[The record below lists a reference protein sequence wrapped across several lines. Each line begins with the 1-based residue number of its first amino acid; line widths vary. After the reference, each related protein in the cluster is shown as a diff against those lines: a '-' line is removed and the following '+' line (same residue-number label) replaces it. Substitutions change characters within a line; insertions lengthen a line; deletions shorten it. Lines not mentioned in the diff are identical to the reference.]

1 MQHYDPRQLAGL
13 KEPFF
18 RPQNSIL
25 KKSGT
30 WAQKMDGTG
39 AAQEYGGIDVST
51 TNGSEVG
58 NINGSPAI
66 RQFVPSQLAPSSP
79 SPVYGNQG
87 KGFHGIKN
95 YSAGQRE
102 VLARANE
109 GTSVPQL
116 SGGNMDGPSFTL
128 CDPSLPQGLSQH
140 QEPLQGRGLPG
151 SVYGMEGGNPGSF
164 FGSSR
169 NIMGPGMGGEGY
181 DAGFGNMGS
190 GMGGE
195 GYDAGFGN
203 MGSGMGGEG
212 YDAEFGNMY
221 ENPIITAQW
230 ASLNSVD
237 PDSMYGGGCVQR
249 SSLGLNI
256 NQLCPNISTTEGH
269 VKLNRSG
276 KRGGKRTE
284 TEVMNEKGEM
294 VSTGTA
300 VAPLLLRKSSL
311 SKNEESRVT
320 AKCPANYNIHTLILV
335 DKDSDLSKR
344 LCISVKDPITLF
356 FKRENGEDEK
366 FENDECILR
375 DNISDNVNSVLLVDL
390 QDHWIA
396 GHTSALLVGGAKDR
410 GEDSVQFARQFLTQC
425 LEKVEKN
432 AKEKLIEFDITVT
445 FGLVES
451 TDRIRDLLNPENAT
465 YEKMQ
470 LGSSPVFGPC
480 LCGMKSRN
488 VKSLKECVDVFDE
501 ALGRSDE
508 KNQLV
513 VGFFVLKQL
522 KKSSEE
528 NDVYLSSLCMGLA
541 REKISHFNELREV
554 STSDL
559 CTLFRYAIGGASVTV
574 TALLLSERDP
584 NSRGCLELGR
594 KMREIKNNPPRIGNL
609 RRCLEKT
616 KKEIGR
622 QRENMNQMGESEKK
636 LTERIVAR
644 METILKDSEEMLSNP
659 DSTNLKFYSMG
670 G

>member
-1 MQHYDPRQLAGL
+1 MQHYDPRQLAGP
-13 KEPFF
+13 KEQVF

-39 AAQEYGGIDVST
+39 AAQEYGRIGVST

-58 NINGSPAI
+58 NINGAPAI
-66 RQFVPSQLAPSSP
+66 RQFVPGQLAPSSP

-87 KGFHGIKN
+87 KGFHGITN
-95 YSAGQRE
+95 YSTGQRE
-102 VLARANE
+102 DLAHANE

-116 SGGNMDGPSFTL
+116 GGGNMDGPSFTS

-140 QEPLQGRGLPG
+140 QESLQGRGLPG

-169 NIMGPGMGGEGY
+169 NIMGPGMGGEVY
-181 DAGFGNMGS
+181 DAGFGNMVP

-195 GYDAGFGN
+195 GYDAG
-203 MGSGMGGEG
+203 
-212 YDAEFGNMY
+212 FGNMY

-249 SSLGLNI
+249 SSLGFNI

-344 LCISVKDPITLF
+344 LCISVKDPITLL

-410 GEDSVQFARQFLTQC
+410 GEESVQFARRFLTQC

-432 AKEKLIEFDITVT
+432 SKEKLIEFDITVT

-501 ALGRSDE
+501 AIGRSDE
-508 KNQLV
+508 KKQLV

-541 REKISHFNELREV
+541 REEISHFNELREMG
-554 STSDL
+554 TSDL

-574 TALLLSERDP
+574 TTLLLSERDP

-622 QRENMNQMGESEKK
+622 QRENMDQMSDAEKK

-644 METILKDSEEMLSNP
+644 METIVKDSEEMLSNP